1 MTKEKRIKRREL
13 PGVRTEPEFI
23 QQLVDLARVTRVV
36 KGGKRLSFRACMVI
50 GNNKGEIGMGVAKG
64 TDVAGAIQKAVR
76 RANKDLIKVTIVNET
91 IPHWVK
97 AKYGAAQVLLRPA
110 RKGHGIVAGGAVRM
124 VLAVSGIRNITGK
137 IMGSKN
143 KMNNV
148 KATFK
153 ALQLLKVP
161 KV

>member
-1 MTKEKRIKRREL
+1 MTKERRIKRREL
-13 PGVRTEPEFI
+13 PGVRTEPEFV
-23 QQLVDLARVTRVV
+23 QQLVDLARVTRVK

-50 GNNKGEIGMGVAKG
+50 GNNKGEIGMGLAKG

-76 RANKDLIKVTIVNET
+76 KANKNLIKVTIVDET
-91 IPHWVK
+91 IPHWVR
-97 AKYGAAQVLLRPA
+97 AKYGAARVLLRPA
-110 RKGHGIVAGGAVRM
+110 RKGHGIVAGGAVRT
-124 VLAVSGIRNITGK
+124 VLSVSGIRNVTGK
-137 IMGSKN
+137 ILGSKS

-153 ALQLLKVP
+153 ALESLKVP

>member
-1 MTKEKRIKRREL
+1 MTKEKRIKRRGL
-13 PGVRTEPEFI
+13 PGVRTEPEFT

-50 GNNKGEIGMGVAKG
+50 GNHKGEIGMGLAKG
-64 TDVAGAIQKAVR
+64 TDVAGAIHKAVR
-76 RANKDLIKVTIVNET
+76 KANKNLIKITIVNET
-91 IPHWVK
+91 IPHWVR

-124 VLAVSGIRNITGK
+124 VLSVSGIRNVTGK
-137 IMGSKN
+137 ILGSKS

-153 ALQLLKVP
+153 ALQSLKVP

>member
-1 MTKEKRIKRREL
+1 MTRERRIKRREL
-13 PGVRTEPEFI
+13 PGVKTEPEFI

-50 GNNKGEIGMGVAKG
+50 GNNKGEIGMGLGKG

-76 RANKDLIKVTIVNET
+76 KANKNLIKVTIVNDT
-91 IPHWVK
+91 IPHWVR
-97 AKYGAAQVLLRPA
+97 AKYGAARVLLRPA
-110 RKGHGIVAGGAVRM
+110 RKGHGIVAGGAVRT
-124 VLAVSGIRNITGK
+124 VLFLSGIRNVTAK
-137 IMGSKN
+137 ILGSKS
-143 KMNNV
+143 KINNV

-153 ALQLLKVP
+153 ALESLKVP

>member
-1 MTKEKRIKRREL
+1 MTKERRIKRREL
-13 PGVRTEPEFI
+13 PGVRTEPEFV
-23 QQLVDLARVTRVV
+23 QQLVDLARVTRVK

-50 GNNKGEIGMGVAKG
+50 GNNKGQIGMGLAKG

-76 RANKDLIKVTIVNET
+76 RANKNLIKVTIVNET

-110 RKGHGIVAGGAVRM
+110 RKGHGIVAGGADRTV
-124 VLAVSGIRNITGK
+124 VSVSGVRNVTGK

-153 ALQLLKVP
+153 ALESLKVP